1 MFKITD
7 LTRKDIINVKDG
19 SKLGPVKDVHID
31 PVEGKIRAIVLDGP
45 RRLFG
50 LFSAGG
56 DTVVP
61 WEKIKLVG
69 VHAVLVEVDPKS

>member
-1 MFKITD
+1 
-7 LTRKDIINVKDG
+7 
-19 SKLGPVKDVHID
+19 
-31 PVEGKIRAIVLDGP
+31 VLDGP

>member
-19 SKLGPVKDVHID
+19 AKLGPVKDVHID
-31 PVEGKIRAIVLDGP
+31 PVEGKIRAVVLEGP

-50 LFSAGG
+50 LLKAGG

-61 WEKIKLVG
+61 WERIRLVG
-69 VHAVLVEVDPKS
+69 VDAVLVEVDPR